1 MELVN
6 VMVRILHAGDIK
18 TTNNNLTLKEYIATD
33 DGKFQMKIAMLSI
46 LLIKWNLN
54 NRYKILNLQLVTYLN
69 ERKLRNTTLSKVEK
83 IDKDIPDLKMKRM
96 PESIWSHVITSQIGY
111 FLSAIAEDMSMILGM
126 KLPVRAPK
134 P

>member
-1 MELVN
+1 
-6 VMVRILHAGDIK
+6 
-18 TTNNNLTLKEYIATD
+18 
-33 DGKFQMKIAMLSI
+33 
-46 LLIKWNLN
+46 
-54 NRYKILNLQLVTYLN
+54 
-69 ERKLRNTTLSKVEK
+69 
-83 IDKDIPDLKMKRM
+83 MKRM